1 MVQATQF
8 LLRWLYLNNLI
19 HERVEIQSLPHI
31 HPNDWNSPPPPSL
44 VPEEGNHVSPS
55 STVPTVHEGPQE
67 SFHQHHHLQQQQ
79 QQHYHSQQQQQ
90 QQQQQDSTSSSSTM
104 TRSTATS
111 SSSSSSSRQSLDTE
125 REWRQKALHAIALY
139 PPGALRLLALDSL
152 RLEVVHELARELHQ
166 ADEIVQEFV
175 TRGRREEQRLSKLWN
190 QNDNHRYDTMIDHAL
205 TQDLKRDMNVQLEQ
219 EKYTPSTN
227 LPTQG
232 STHSTRTDHHDA
244 DDHAIID
251 LDISEDESDIG
262 HLDHDS
268 MDNTQSI
275 AQQEEQEENTF
286 ISQEQLQN
294 IGATSSLSSSISS
307 DSPALLEPKVRAALA
322 LQRETR
328 EYMPQ
333 LVSAILH
340 SPAPLTQSTM
350 YTPHLNPL
358 EALQHLLITRCV
370 RDPNLGIEVCWLL
383 EAEVGRAWKRLFE
396 HRAQTGRRLI
406 IILDADKAAVLSQ
419 IGSEKKQ
426 AFDLL
431 QEVECATAYGAYG
444 QDYHDVFEH
453 YEENARQRKSSSFDE
468 GDKLGYYSTPRLPA
482 SLSQKRCSHFG
493 DTMTF
498 LDKLTQISLDLRMVP
513 VHQRNQFL
521 VNSLE
526 EMNRRL
532 RRRMIT
538 KGMVSL
544 DVEDN
549 RGPYDWPSIED
560 LSLECIHYSIH
571 LPLEPTA
578 TVWPKGIKDTS
589 SHAHMHASPL
599 LELKTEHG
607 VMRVLNIVSNKG
619 RVLASRERCPYLVHC
634 EVVETGL
641 EGRDARLYASSGKG
655 FGCTIQ
661 EALGVAARNKQLQ
674 SQEKQ
679 TNSFSKYMIPPELSE
694 AVMSEKTG
702 FSKLQLRGGNQGGGY
717 YYPPHMDDYNP
728 YEMVREEQLQQLH
741 EHLQSHQHHPHYAPH
756 QSNPMHMYPQ
766 DASYSSL
773 STYSDLLDRVYGS
786 RWAETCEKIRESSP
800 YGKVKGWR
808 LASFIM
814 KAGEDIRREALV
826 MQVISK
832 MKIWFESDIP
842 LEHRPFLKPYTIMC
856 VGGDAGLLECLRDA
870 KSVDE
875 VKKSTD
881 GFTTLRD
888 YFERAYG
895 RPTPFPSS
903 MSTSPA
909 RPLGTNGI
917 HHPLSSGEIS
927 FEQAQ
932 DNFLRSLVGYS
943 LVCYILQI
951 KDRHNANILL
961 DREGHIMHIDF
972 GFVLGDTPKMGK
984 VPLFNERAPFKLTSE
999 FWDVIGGWNFNEG
1012 GLGVKFCKM
1021 FEEAFACASAH
1032 ADELVTL
1039 IEAALMNLT
1048 RSPHEA
1054 KVLANGVRYRLRM
1067 RGPRGSVQQKMFI
1080 MDLVNTALTS
1090 WGTSTYDWLQKSMNG
1105 YI

>member
-19 HERVEIQSLPHI
+19 HDRVEIQSLPHI
-31 HPNDWNSPPPPSL
+31 HPHDWQSPPASSSTPLLVSEERSHDSL
-44 VPEEGNHVSPS
+44 S
-55 STVPTVHEGPQE
+55 SLEARTVPTSQG
-67 SFHQHHHLQQQQ
+67 SF
-79 QQHYHSQQQQQ
+79 S
-90 QQQQQDSTSSSSTM
+90 SNSSNNSNNSSSSSTARKHSM
-104 TRSTATS
+104 
-111 SSSSSSSRQSLDTE
+111 DTE
-125 REWRQKALHAIALY
+125 REWRQRALHAIALY

-175 TRGRREEQRLSKLWN
+175 TRGRREEQRLSSLSDHN
-190 QNDNHRYDTMIDHAL
+190 NEHHGDVTDDTLI
-205 TQDLKRDMNVQLEQ
+205 QDLKRDMNVQWEQ
-219 EKYTPSTN
+219 DTSTIRRHDHSIPN
-227 LPTQG
+227 NIPT
-232 STHSTRTDHHDA
+232 SSVKHDM
-244 DDHAIID
+244 DDEQAIID
-251 LDISEDESDIG
+251 LDDCEDSSET
-262 HLDHDS
+262 DHPDNVETS
-268 MDNTQSI
+268 QSTLQQHHPQPPHGTTFMTQEPYRPMDPKNS
-275 AQQEEQEENTF
+275 
-286 ISQEQLQN
+286 SSS
-294 IGATSSLSSSISS
+294 SSLST
-307 DSPALLEPKVRAALA
+307 DSPASLEPKVRAALA

-406 IILDADKAAVLSQ
+406 VILDADKAAVLSQ

-453 YEENARQRKSSSFDE
+453 LEENARSDGGNTSRKSSSFQD
-468 GDKLGYYSTPRLPA
+468 DKIGYYSTPRLPA
-482 SLSQKRCSHFG
+482 ALSQKRCSHFG

-549 RGPYDWPSIED
+549 RGPYDWPSLED
-560 LSLECIHYSIH
+560 LPLECIHYSIH

-578 TVWPKGIKDTS
+578 TVWPKGVKDTT
-589 SHAHMHASPL
+589 SHAHLHASPL

-641 EGRDARLYASSGKG
+641 EGRDARLYAFSNKG

-661 EALGVAARNKQLQ
+661 EALGVAARKKQLQ
-674 SQEKQ
+674 AQEYRD
-679 TNSFSKYMIPPELSE
+679 NSFTKYMIPPELSE
-694 AVMSEKTG
+694 STMSRFLQEKPQL
-702 FSKLQLRGGNQGGGY
+702 SKLQVRGGNQGGY
-717 YYPPHMDDYNP
+717 YYPSHMDDYNP

-741 EHLQSHQHHPHYAPH
+741 EHLQSHQHHPHYAPQHSH
-756 QSNPMHMYPQ
+756 QMHSYPPHH
-766 DASYSSL
+766 SSL
-773 STYSDLLDRVYGS
+773 STSSDLLDRVYGS
-786 RWAETCEKIRESSP
+786 RWAETCEKIRQSSP

-842 LEHRPFLKPYTIMC
+842 LENRPFLKPYTIMC

-895 RPTPFPSS
+895 QPTPFTP
-903 MSTSPA
+903 MQAPTGPHLHVT
-909 RPLGTNGI
+909 PPITQG
-917 HHPLSSGEIS
+917 GEIS
-927 FEQAQ
+927 FEKAQ

-943 LVCYILQI
+943 LICYILQI

-999 FWDVIGGWNFNEG
+999 FWEVIGGWNFNEG

-1021 FEEAFACASAH
+1021 FEEAFACASSH

-1048 RSPHEA
+1048 RNSHEA
-1054 KVLANGVRYRLRM
+1054 KTLSNEVRYRLRM